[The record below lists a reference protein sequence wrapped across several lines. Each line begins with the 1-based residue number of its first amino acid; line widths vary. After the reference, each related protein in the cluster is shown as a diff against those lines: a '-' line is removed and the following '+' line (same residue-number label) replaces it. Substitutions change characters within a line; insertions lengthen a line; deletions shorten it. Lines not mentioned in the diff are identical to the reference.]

1 MTLPIEPI
9 TLSNFDM
16 QNISFKYVEYDRKQV
31 KNINIQKNR
40 KNNISKN
47 NSEEYRTYNKIE
59 YIQKR
64 IVDFLIGGGLFII
77 TLPIVGYVYYRIK
90 KESPGPIFFTQS
102 RIGLNGKAFT
112 CYKFRSMHVND
123 GKFNRYTQENDSRIF
138 PFGNIMRKMRID
150 ELPQLINVFKGEMH
164 LVGPRAEWDILVKD
178 YEKVIP
184 NYQDRHLV
192 APGITGLAQVCYPY
206 GRNVDDAIKK
216 LEYDM
221 SYIKR
226 WSIFKEISVLWKTI
240 EVVFGKR
247 GM

>member
-1 MTLPIEPI
+1 MTLPIKHV
-9 TLSNFDM
+9 LFNFDI
-16 QNISFKYVEYDRKQV
+16 QNIPFKYVKYNKNQV
-31 KNINIQKNR
+31 SKIDKKRPNNINKNY
-40 KNNISKN
+40 NN
-47 NSEEYRTYNKIE
+47 EEYRSYNKVE
-59 YIQKR
+59 YLQKR
-64 IVDFLIGGGLFII
+64 IVDFVIGGGLFLI

-90 KESPGPIFFTQS
+90 KESPGPLFFTQS
-102 RIGLNGKAFT
+102 RIGLNGKPFT
-112 CYKFRSMHVND
+112 CYKFRSMHVNS
-123 GKFNRYTQENDSRIF
+123 KFNPYTQENDSRIF

-178 YEKVIP
+178 YEKEIP
-184 NYQDRHLV
+184 NYHKRHLV

-206 GRNVDDAIKK
+206 GRNIDDAIKK

-226 WSIFKEISVLWKTI
+226 WSLVKEIIVLWKTI

>member
-1 MTLPIEPI
+1 MTLPIQPI

-16 QNISFKYVEYDRKQV
+16 KKISFKYVHYEKKQV
-31 KNINIQKNR
+31 NNINKKNV
-40 KNNISKN
+40 NNDTYKED
-47 NSEEYRTYNKIE
+47 NSEDYRSYNKIE

-64 IVDFLIGGGLFII
+64 IVDFLIGGGLFLI
-77 TLPIVGYVYYRIK
+77 TLPVVGYVYYRIK
-90 KESPGPIFFTQS
+90 RESPGPIFFKQS
-102 RIGLNGKAFT
+102 RIGLNGKPFT
-112 CYKFRSMHVND
+112 CYKFRSMHVD
-123 GKFNRYTQENDSRIF
+123 GKFNPYTQENDSRIF
-138 PFGNIMRKMRID
+138 PFGNIMRKMRVD

-184 NYQDRHLV
+184 NYHNRHLV

-206 GRNVDDAIKK
+206 GRNVEDAIKK

-221 SYIKR
+221 NYIKK
-226 WSIFKEISVLWKTI
+226 WSLFKEISVLWKTI

>member
-1 MTLPIEPI
+1 MTLPTQPI
-9 TLSNFDM
+9 ALSSFDM
-16 QNISFKYVEYDRKQV
+16 KNVSFRYMEYEKKQMN
-31 KNINIQKNR
+31 KTINDINNNEKFRPYNR
-40 KNNISKN
+40 F
-47 NSEEYRTYNKIE
+47 EYL
-59 YIQKR
+59 QKR
-64 IVDFLIGGGLFII
+64 VVDFLIGGGLFLL

-90 KESPGPIFFTQS
+90 KESPGPILFTQS
-102 RIGLNGKAFT
+102 RIGLNGKPFT
-112 CYKFRSMHVND
+112 CYKFRSMHVN
-123 GKFNRYTQENDSRIF
+123 GQFNPYTQENDSRIF

-184 NYQDRHLV
+184 GYQNRHLV

-221 SYIKR
+221 SYIKN
-226 WSIFKEISVLWKTI
+226 WSLWKEITVLWKTI

>member
-1 MTLPIEPI
+1 MTLPIQPI

-16 QNISFKYVEYDRKQV
+16 KKISFKYVHYDKKQV
-31 KNINIQKNR
+31 NNINKKNDTY
-40 KNNISKN
+40 KED
-47 NSEEYRTYNKIE
+47 NSEDYRSYNKIE

-64 IVDFLIGGGLFII
+64 IVDFLIGGGLFLI
-77 TLPIVGYVYYRIK
+77 TLPVVGYVYYRIK
-90 KESPGPIFFTQS
+90 RESPGPIFFKQS
-102 RIGLNGKAFT
+102 RIGLNGKPFT
-112 CYKFRSMHVND
+112 CYKFRSMHVD
-123 GKFNRYTQENDSRIF
+123 GKFNPYTQENDSRIF
-138 PFGNIMRKMRID
+138 PFGNIMRKMRVD

-184 NYQDRHLV
+184 NYHNRHLV

-221 SYIKR
+221 NYIKK
-226 WSIFKEISVLWKTI
+226 WSLFKEISVLWKTI

>member
-1 MTLPIEPI
+1 MTLPIEPF

-16 QNISFKYVEYDRKQV
+16 RNISFTYVEYEKKQMNN
-31 KNINIQKNR
+31 NINDI
-40 KNNISKN
+40 N
-47 NSEEYRTYNKIE
+47 NSEELRSYNRFE

-64 IVDFLIGGGLFII
+64 VVDFLIGGGLFILTI
-77 TLPIVGYVYYRIK
+77 PVFSYVYYRIK
-90 KESPGPIFFTQS
+90 KESPGPVFFKQS
-102 RIGLNGKAFT
+102 RIGLNGKTFT
-112 CYKFRSMHVND
+112 CYKFRSMHVD
-123 GKFNRYTQENDSRIF
+123 SKFNPYTQENDSRIF

-184 NYQDRHLV
+184 NYHNRHIV

-221 SYIKR
+221 SYIKK
-226 WSIFKEISVLWKTI
+226 WSIFKDIYVLWQTI
-240 EVVFGKR
+240 AVVFGKK

>member
-1 MTLPIEPI
+1 MTLPIQKNDNPSLIDEK
-9 TLSNFDM
+9 SVFFK
-16 QNISFKYVEYDRKQV
+16 QISPKINQVNKNNNKIV
-31 KNINIQKNR
+31 KNNKYNS
-40 KNNISKN
+40 SKG
-47 NSEEYRTYNKIE
+47 YTKIE

-64 IVDFLIGGGLFII
+64 VVDMIIGGGLFLVTI
-77 TLPIVGYVYYRIK
+77 PIFAYVFYRIK
-90 KESPGPIFFTQS
+90 KESPGPIFFKQS
-102 RIGLNGKAFT
+102 RIGHQGKSFT
-112 CYKFRSMHVND
+112 CYKFRSMHVD
-123 GKFNRYTQENDSRIF
+123 SKFNPYTQENDSRIF

-150 ELPQLINVFKGEMH
+150 ELPQLLNVLKGEMH

-184 NYQDRHLV
+184 NYHHRHWV

-206 GRNVDDAIKK
+206 GRNVEDAIKK

-221 SYIKR
+221 TYIKT
-226 WSIFKEISVLWKTI
+226 WSIFKEIKVVWKTL